1 MSKIIANAEITVGND
16 GNWYVYINGNEVNCS
31 SATLWLDK
39 GEVPQL
45 DITVPVDKFTFCD
58 HVVVDTMEDDLK

>member
-1 MSKIIANAEITVGND
+1 MKIIANVEVNIVNGQFEILV
-16 GNWYVYINGNEVNCS
+16 NGNKVNCS
-31 SATLWLDK
+31 SATLWLGK

-58 HVVVDTMEDDLK
+58 HVVVDVMEDDLK